1 METCQ
6 AEALSSEWAAA
17 CWGLGILG
25 KGGAAPATARGGGQ
39 LQLLLPCTRRIL
51 LPQRPDQRH
60 QRRRP
65 QSKQPAAKDLYSI
78 CSSCRVDRPLGKVMH
93 PCHAAHRACSMAS
106 KAARQTTCQHTSWI
120 AWTDQC
126 DICDKGGVASW
137 RCSSRGY

>member
-17 CWGLGILG
+17 CWGLG

-60 QRRRP
+60 QRRRQVEATRRKGFVLHLQQLQRRQGSREGDASMP
-65 QSKQPAAKDLYSI
+65 RRPTCMLHDIQGRKAGNAPEVL
-78 CSSCRVDRPLGKVMH
+78 VDFVDGHV
-93 PCHAAHRACSMAS
+93 
-106 KAARQTTCQHTSWI
+106 
-120 AWTDQC
+120 
-126 DICDKGGVASW
+126 
-137 RCSSRGY
+137 